1 VSLVPCW
8 RRQAAG
14 SARLEALQVCWSAS
28 RRPRPGSNSAR
39 VRWTEAPA
47 APLPAGSVIRTAE
60 PPEPTLDCTS
70 DRFRHSA
77 HTKRHGP
84 NHRRWPP
91 GCSTVFDR
99 SMSQN
104 RCSACGAPGN
114 KRDCHPRRVGR
125 ERGTRA
131 QRSTNPV
138 TLCDGYGAV
147 GTGIGQIQMAT
158 ETIRSARSEARTNDL
173 DGGGRRMMSSEGGER
188 DARGALP
195 RRLHRAR
202 PVDLQITRIAN
213 TCLLVQ
219 ARSQHDFVKS
229 ARRSGLDAARRHLLT
244 ATFR

>member
-1 VSLVPCW
+1 MACRPERQHDLSWAADAARRRAVTTAVMTLAMAVLLDSRTPAADTVHLAMADLLSSCLAACLRAKPCPGRWAQRGVSLVPCW

-47 APLPAGSVIRTAE
+47 APLPGGSVIRTAE

-104 RCSACGAPGN
+104 RVFCLRC
-114 KRDCHPRRVGR
+114 
-125 ERGTRA
+125 TR
-131 QRSTNPV
+131 
-138 TLCDGYGAV
+138 
-147 GTGIGQIQMAT
+147 
-158 ETIRSARSEARTNDL
+158 
-173 DGGGRRMMSSEGGER
+173 
-188 DARGALP
+188 
-195 RRLHRAR
+195 
-202 PVDLQITRIAN
+202 
-213 TCLLVQ
+213 
-219 ARSQHDFVKS
+219 
-229 ARRSGLDAARRHLLT
+229 
-244 ATFR
+244 